1 MVAQCRHLSWVHCIC
16 RLAAVTAAS
25 PSQRLL
31 FTAGALPSD
40 PALCPRTRCALASTT
55 SAIVSAYVFICSYLN
70 IAPPAEAEGA

>member
-1 MVAQCRHLSWVHCIC
+1 MVAQSRDLSWVCCIC

-31 FTAGALPSD
+31 FTAGALPSG
-40 PALCPRTRCALASTT
+40 PALCPRTRCALASIT
-55 SAIVSAYVFICSYLN
+55 SSIVSAYYFICSYLD